1 MMDVLKRFKVTDE
14 NANLLKREGLDLEV
28 LTDVTEEQL
37 ERIGVKRL
45 GQRMK
50 ILNAAKCSDAR
61 SRACLAVRV
70 PQAGIR
76 KETESGPAP
85 RRETTTEKR
94 SMETQTESEDKIL
107 DQKGAEKTLEEKF
120 ETFMK
125 KPKTSS
131 GDEML
136 TTGGVLFTT
145 AVSLLNG
152 MEKK

>member
-50 ILNAAKCSDAR
+50 ILNAAKCSAAS

-70 PQAGIR
+70 PEAGIR

-85 RRETTTEKR
+85 RCETTTEKR
-94 SMETQTESEDKIL
+94 SIETQTETEDKK
-107 DQKGAEKTLEEKF
+107 DQKEKTLEEKF

-131 GDEML
+131 GDGML
-136 TTGGVLFTT
+136 TTGGVLFTA
-145 AVSLLNG
+145 AVSLLKG
-152 MEKK
+152 MEQK

>member
-14 NANLLKREGLDLEV
+14 NVKLLEREGLDLEV

-50 ILNAAKCSDAR
+50 ILNAAKCSDAS

-70 PQAGIR
+70 PEAGIR

-94 SMETQTESEDKIL
+94 SMETQTETEDK

-131 GDEML
+131 GDGML